1 MRWGER
7 RETHMAL
14 LRNRGQRGR
23 CRVLNRL
30 RRSQRTVRA
39 SATDIMLTRKH
50 VNFLCGYVESGKKSV
65 DLVVII
71 VQRILLR

>member
-1 MRWGER
+1 
-7 RETHMAL
+7 MAP

-23 CRVLNRL
+23 ALNRL
-30 RRSQRTVRA
+30 QRSQRTVRA
-39 SATDIMLTRKH
+39 SVTNIMLTRKH
-50 VNFLCGYVESGKKSV
+50 VNFLCGYVESGKKGV